1 MGPHLGPLSG
11 PESGTN
17 ESSTHCWC
25 WFGWSHFLGRKMGPD
40 LGSFFL
46 CAPHAFGLVFGT
58 RDTAL
63 GSDQC
68 HVWHRCGAIINIS

>member
-17 ESSTHCWC
+17 QSSTHCWC

-40 LGSFFL
+40 LGSFFSV
-46 CAPHAFGLVFGT
+46 PHMPLGLYLVL
-58 RDTAL
+58 DTQRSVPISATS
-63 GSDQC
+63 GIAAV
-68 HVWHRCGAIINIS
+68 HIINIS